1 MIKLVRV
8 DHRLLH
14 GQVAFSWTN
23 TLGADSILI
32 ANDEVVNDEIYK
44 TTLKLAKPQ
53 GVRLVIKNIQDSIT
67 SIESGITD
75 KYKLFIVVSSI
86 EDAYK
91 LATSVKEIKSINLGG
106 VKIKEGTRA
115 ISQTI
120 NVTPHEEDLIKQL
133 LESGVEVEIRQV
145 PTDKKVN
152 AKNVL

>member
-44 TTLKLAKPQ
+44 TTLKLAKLQ
-53 GVRLVIKNIQDSIT
+53 GVRLVIKNIQDSIN

-120 NVTPHEEDLIKQL
+120 NVTPHEEDLIKQ
-133 LESGVEVEIRQV
+133 S
-145 PTDKKVN
+145 
-152 AKNVL
+152 